1 MSKNKC
7 GLILTITGI
16 LVIIIVSVTISIRE
30 YNKNKKEDIIKSNLL
45 SYSKK
50 CVLDKK
56 CSDTVTVKELIE
68 KDYIN
73 EETIKLLSDY
83 STNSYVIY
91 SLREVYLK

>member
-16 LVIIIVSVTISIRE
+16 IVIIITSVTISIKE

-56 CSDTVTVKELIE
+56 CSDTVKELIE

-73 EETIKLLSDY
+73 EETINLLSDY

>member
-16 LVIIIVSVTISIRE
+16 LVIIIVSVTISIKE
-30 YNKNKKEDIIKSNLL
+30 YNKNKKEDIIKSTLL

>member
-16 LVIIIVSVTISIRE
+16 LVIIIVSVTISIKE

-56 CSDTVTVKELIE
+56 CSDTVTELIE

-73 EETIKLLSDY
+73 EETINLLSDY